1 MTSPQLRWSRA
12 AISAYFFILGVAF
25 ATWSAR
31 LPAIKQSLHLSDG
44 RLGLALFA
52 VPAGSV
58 LTLALSGRIAD
69 RFGAVRVL
77 RVAGVLDPAA
87 LVLVG
92 LAGNLA
98 ELMAA
103 LALFGAVAGLLD
115 VSMNACGARLELGYG
130 RPIMSSL
137 HASYSIA
144 GLGGAAI
151 GGVSAWL
158 GASPLITFA
167 VAAAALTVL
176 GLLAAPHVFIP
187 AVTPPGE
194 RSGDPPR
201 RSPRQIATV
210 IWVLG
215 LLALCGQVGE
225 GSAGDWSAVYLHVD
239 LGTSAGAAAVAL
251 GAFSVTMAAG
261 RVAGDRLAA
270 RFGSVRLVRASGL
283 VAGLG
288 LAGGLLAGTPVAAI
302 AGFALLGLGLAGI
315 FPQIVTAAARLDP
328 GQAGRNIGRIAAVS
342 YSGLLSG
349 PVAIGAIASGVGL
362 RNALLVPAALALL
375 VAAAAGVMK
384 PARLAAPVGQNR
396 VFSGSTPRMAS

>member
-1 MTSPQLRWSRA
+1 
-12 AISAYFFILGVAF
+12 
-25 ATWSAR
+25 
-31 LPAIKQSLHLSDG
+31 
-44 RLGLALFA
+44 
-52 VPAGSV
+52 
-58 LTLALSGRIAD
+58 
-69 RFGAVRVL
+69 VL
-77 RVAGVLDPAA
+77 RVAGVLFPAA
-87 LVLVG
+87 LVLPG

-98 ELMAA
+98 WLMVT
-103 LALFGAVAGLLD
+103 LAVFGALAGLLD

-137 HASYSIA
+137 HAGYSIA

-151 GGVSAWL
+151 GGVAAWL
-158 GASPLITFA
+158 GASPLATFA
-167 VAAAALTVL
+167 VTAAALIVL
-176 GLLAAPHVFIP
+176 GLLAGPHVFIP
-187 AVTPPGE
+187 AVTPGE
-194 RSGDPPR
+194 EHLGDPAPSIR
-201 RSPRQIATV
+201 NITRV

-239 LGTSAGAAAVAL
+239 LGTSAGAATMAL

-270 RFGSVRLVRASGL
+270 RFGPVRLVRASGL

-288 LAGGLLAGTPVAAI
+288 LAAGLLIGTPAAAI

-328 GQAGRNIGRIAAVS
+328 EQAGRNIGRIAAVS
-342 YSGLLSG
+342 YTGLLSG
-349 PVAIGAIASGVGL
+349 PVVIGAVASGVGL
-362 RNALLVPAALALL
+362 RDALLVPAALALL

-384 PARLAAPVGQNR
+384 PARR
-396 VFSGSTPRMAS
+396 

>member
-1 MTSPQLRWSRA
+1 MTSPRLRHSRI
-12 AISAYFFILGVAF
+12 AILGYFFILGVGF
-25 ATWSAR
+25 AAWGAR

-77 RVAGVLDPAA
+77 RVAGVLFPAA
-87 LVLVG
+87 LVPTG
-92 LAGNLA
+92 LAGNL
-98 ELMAA
+98 
-103 LALFGAVAGLLD
+103 AGLLD

-137 HASYSIA
+137 HAGYSIA

-158 GASPLITFA
+158 GASPLATFA
-167 VAAAALTVL
+167 VTAAALIVL
-176 GLLAAPHVFIP
+176 GLLAAPHVSIP
-187 AVTPPGE
+187 AAAPPEEQPGN
-194 RSGDPPR
+194 PPPL
-201 RSPRQIATV
+201 SPGSIQRL

-270 RFGSVRLVRASGL
+270 RFGPVRLVRASGL

-288 LAGGLLAGTPVAAI
+288 LAGGLLIGTPAAAI

-315 FPQIVTAAARLDP
+315 FPQIVTAAAGLDP
-328 GQAGRNIGRIAAVS
+328 EQAGRNIGRIAAVS
-342 YSGLLSG
+342 YTGLLSG
-349 PVAIGAIASGVGL
+349 PVVIGAIASGVGL
-362 RNALLVPAALALL
+362 RNALLVPAALAVL

-396 VFSGSTPRMAS
+396 VFSGSTPRIVS

>member
-1 MTSPQLRWSRA
+1 VTSPELRHSRV
-12 AISAYFFILGVAF
+12 AILAYFFILGVGF
-25 ATWSAR
+25 AAWGAR

-44 RLGLALFA
+44 GLGLALFA

-77 RVAGVLDPAA
+77 RVAGVLFPAA
-87 LVLVG
+87 LVLPG

-98 ELMAA
+98 WLMGT
-103 LALFGAVAGLLD
+103 LAVFGALAGLLD

-137 HASYSIA
+137 HAGYSIA

-158 GASPLITFA
+158 GASPLATFA
-167 VAAAALTVL
+167 VTAAALIVL
-176 GLLAAPHVFIP
+176 GLLAGPHVFIP
-187 AVTPPGE
+187 AVTPREEHP
-194 RSGDPPR
+194 SDPAPSIRNIR
-201 RSPRQIATV
+201 RV

-239 LGTSAGAAAVAL
+239 LGTSAAAAAVAL

-270 RFGSVRLVRASGL
+270 RFGPVRLVRGSGL
-283 VAGLG
+283 VAGYIPAPFARK
-288 LAGGLLAGTPVAAI
+288 AGAGAEAVPRYEHEHRS
-302 AGFALLGLGLAGI
+302 F
-315 FPQIVTAAARLDP
+315 
-328 GQAGRNIGRIAAVS
+328 GR
-342 YSGLLSG
+342 
-349 PVAIGAIASGVGL
+349 
-362 RNALLVPAALALL
+362 
-375 VAAAAGVMK
+375 
-384 PARLAAPVGQNR
+384 
-396 VFSGSTPRMAS
+396 

>member
-1 MTSPQLRWSRA
+1 MTSPELRHSRV
-12 AISAYFFILGVAF
+12 AILAYFFILGVGF
-25 ATWSAR
+25 AAWGAR

-44 RLGLALFA
+44 GLGLALFA

-77 RVAGVLDPAA
+77 RVAGVLFPAA
-87 LVLVG
+87 LVLPG

-98 ELMAA
+98 WLMGT
-103 LALFGAVAGLLD
+103 LAVFGALAGLLD

-137 HASYSIA
+137 HAGYSIA

-158 GASPLITFA
+158 GASPLATFA
-167 VAAAALTVL
+167 VTAAALIVL
-176 GLLAAPHVFIP
+176 GLLAGPHVFIP
-187 AVTPPGE
+187 AVAPREEHPSNPAPSIRSIE
-194 RSGDPPR
+194 R
-201 RSPRQIATV
+201 V

-239 LGTSAGAAAVAL
+239 LGTSAAAAAVAL

-270 RFGSVRLVRASGL
+270 RFGPVRLVRGSGL

-288 LAGGLLAGTPVAAI
+288 LAVGLLVDSVPGLRPIWPAAAI

-328 GQAGRNIGRIAAVS
+328 QQAGRNIGRIAAVS
-342 YSGLLSG
+342 YTGLLSG
-349 PVAIGAIASGVGL
+349 PVAIGLIASGLGL
-362 RNALLVPAALALL
+362 RDALLVPAALALL
-375 VAAAAGVMK
+375 VAATASVMK
-384 PARLAAPVGQNR
+384 PARR
-396 VFSGSTPRMAS
+396 

>member
-1 MTSPQLRWSRA
+1 VTSPGLRHSRI
-12 AISAYFFILGVAF
+12 AILGYFFVLGAAT
-25 ATWSAR
+25 ATWAAR
-31 LPAIKQSLHLSDG
+31 LPAIKESLHLSDG

-77 RVAGVLDPAA
+77 RIAGVLVPVALVPIGLASGLAA
-87 LVLVG
+87 LMAT
-92 LAGNLA
+92 LAVYG
-98 ELMAA
+98 A
-103 LALFGAVAGLLD
+103 LAGLLD
-115 VSMNACGARLELGYG
+115 VSMNACGARLELGYD

-137 HASYSIA
+137 HAGYSIA
-144 GLGGAAI
+144 GLAGAGI
-151 GGVSAWL
+151 GGIAAWL
-158 GASPLITFA
+158 GASPLATFA
-167 VAAAALTVL
+167 VAAVALIVL
-176 GLLAAPHVFIP
+176 SLMAAPHVFIP
-187 AVTPPGE
+187 AVAARE
-194 RSGDPPR
+194 EHSDDLPR
-201 RSPRQIATV
+201 RSARQISAV

-225 GSAGDWSAVYLHVD
+225 GSAGDWSAVYMHAN

-270 RFGSVRLVRASGL
+270 RFGPVRLVRASGL

-288 LAGGLLAGTPVAAI
+288 LAAGLLIGTPAAAI

-328 GQAGRNIGRIAAVS
+328 ERAGRNIGRIAAVS

-349 PVAIGAIASGVGL
+349 PVMIGVIASGVGL
-362 RNALLVPAALALL
+362 RAALGVPAALALL
-375 VAAAAGVMK
+375 VAAAAGVMSPRGK
-384 PARLAAPVGQNR
+384 AR
-396 VFSGSTPRMAS
+396 S